1 MYNQFHSEY
10 LINYCYLLFKKK
22 KKENDIKKNDW
33 ILFVISLLNKKNNV
47 FFNEI
52 YFGDESL

>member
-22 KKENDIKKNDW
+22 KKKMILKKM
-33 ILFVISLLNKKNNV
+33 IGSYLL
-47 FFNEI
+47 
-52 YFGDESL
+52 

>member
-10 LINYCYLLFKKK
+10 LINYCYLLFQKK
-22 KKENDIKKNDW
+22 KKENDKKNDW